1 MTWHSDLSASRVPL
15 QARAG
20 YSLLEILVVLT
31 IIALIAGIAPVAYR
45 TISPALQTREAATEL
60 AVYLREAQARAL
72 REGHD
77 VTVFIDVEN
86 QRAWSEGEGTEAI
99 WSDKINVVAIV
110 AASEQ
115 RSETVGAIMFFSDG
129 GSTGGR
135 LRFLSNGREYN
146 VDVDWLLGIVQ
157 VSRPDIA

>member
-1 MTWHSDLSASRVPL
+1 MILRSDPSVRRQP
-15 QARAG
+15 ARAQSG

-31 IIALIAGIAPVAYR
+31 ILALIAGIAPVAYR
-45 TISPALQTREAATEL
+45 TITPALQTREAATEL

-72 REGHD
+72 HEGRD

-86 QRAWSEGEGTEAI
+86 QRAWSEGEDTEAT
-99 WSDKINVVAIV
+99 WSEKINVVAIV

-115 RSETVGAIMFFSDG
+115 RSKALGAIRFFSDG

-135 LRFLSNGREYN
+135 LRFLSNGREYD

-157 VSRPDIA
+157 VSRPDTA